1 MYIYIYILIRI
12 YIYIDTY
19 IYIYIHRY
27 IYTYT
32 YIYIDIACIY
42 LYIYV
47 CIYICIKQYVFPT
60 ILFWLAPWCVLP
72 QGIFPSHGQVLPRKY
87 PLRLGAVVW
96 HFFIP
101 SWWMMMI
108 DLGAITSLISLK
120 DLIGVA
126 FKTLPSRDYL
136 KALFERFHLIFFDH
150 HSKEQETNYLTQL
163 QFIYTFSTSSRSC
176 FGGPSYWVSPSKVVS
191 DKLPKI

>member
-1 MYIYIYILIRI
+1 MYVY
-12 YIYIDTY
+12 
-19 IYIYIHRY
+19 
-27 IYTYT
+27 
-32 YIYIDIACIY
+32 
-42 LYIYV
+42 
-47 CIYICIKQYVFPT
+47 IYICIKQYVFPT
-60 ILFWLAPWCVLP
+60 ILFLLEPWCVLP

-96 HFFIP
+96 HFFMT
-101 SWWMMMI
+101 SWWMMMV
-108 DLGAITSLISLK
+108 DLGATSLISLK

-163 QFIYTFSTSSRSC
+163 QFISTCTTSSSSC
-176 FGGPSYWVSPSKVVS
+176 FGGPSSWVSPSKVVS